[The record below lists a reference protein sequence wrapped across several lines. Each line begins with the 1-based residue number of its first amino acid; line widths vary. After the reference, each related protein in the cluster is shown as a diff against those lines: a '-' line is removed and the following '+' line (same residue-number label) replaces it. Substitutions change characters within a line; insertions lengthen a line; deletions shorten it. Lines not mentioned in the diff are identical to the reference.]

1 MKVYGLAKQKGFI
14 LKPRRAF
21 ADLDHISAPIFV
33 LEMNE
38 DGAPVYAAMN
48 AYALQK
54 SGRPLS
60 DYIGRTAE
68 EVYPQAY
75 GRAAH
80 ARHKDVIEKGVA
92 TTYQIDLPVGGE
104 TRTVRTTLR
113 PERDATGA
121 VVLLFGT
128 SRDMTVEKQAM
139 EAKIQFDTL
148 SSEMEQF
155 VALAAH
161 DLRAPMRQIATLSGL
176 LRDEFVNMTDDQIEL
191 LDLIENVSLKSM
203 DLISDVLS
211 HAEIGHNEAVE
222 TVFSFPAL
230 CQDVCDVLDPQGA
243 HHITTSSATIE
254 ADRTALQIA
263 LRNLIE
269 NAMKHGGRD
278 RLEIDI
284 NIQKGLPGMI
294 EVTLTDNGVGFN
306 EGSLKIL
313 NGGEFRVESGYGLF
327 GMKRLISARGG
338 TLAARNLP
346 NGRGAAVR
354 FSLPGEWLGA
364 AGTEMDLPSG
374 ERLQAG

>member
-1 MKVYGLAKQKGFI
+1 M
-14 LKPRRAF
+14 KPRRAF
-21 ADLDHISAPIFV
+21 ADLDHISAPVFV
-33 LEMNE
+33 LEVNE
-38 DGAPVYAAMN
+38 EGALVYAAFN
-48 AYALQK
+48 AHALQA
-54 SGRPLS
+54 SGRPLT
-60 DYIGRTAE
+60 DYIGRTAA

-75 GRAAH
+75 GRTAH
-80 ARHKDVIEKGVA
+80 ARHKEVWESGVP
-92 TTYQIDLPVGGE
+92 TTYQIDLPLGGE

-113 PERDATGA
+113 PERDAYGA
-121 VVLLFGT
+121 VIRLFGT

-139 EAKIQFDTL
+139 EAKVQFDTL

-161 DLRAPMRQIATLSGL
+161 DLRAPMRQIAALTGL
-176 LRDEFVNMTDDQIEL
+176 LRDEFENLSHDQLEL

-203 DLISDVLS
+203 NLISDVLS
-211 HAEIGHNEAVE
+211 HAEIGQNETVE

-230 CQDVCDVLDPQGA
+230 CQDICDVLDPQSA

-284 NIQKGLPGMI
+284 AIQIGLPGMI
-294 EVTLTDNGVGFN
+294 DVTLTDNGVGFQ
-306 EGSLKIL
+306 EGSLKIM
-313 NGGEFRVESGYGLF
+313 NGGQFRVESGYGLF

-346 NGRGAAVR
+346 NGQGAAVR
-354 FSLPGEWLGA
+354 FSLPGEMLGTIA
-364 AGTEMDLPSG
+364 AERDLPPG
-374 ERLQAG
+374 EQLQAG